1 MCYLELGTAEAEFHH
16 PSVLLFQCGTSLED
30 RGAEILVLPEENIL
44 YECLPL

>member
-16 PSVLLFQCGTSLED
+16 PSVLFQCGTSLED